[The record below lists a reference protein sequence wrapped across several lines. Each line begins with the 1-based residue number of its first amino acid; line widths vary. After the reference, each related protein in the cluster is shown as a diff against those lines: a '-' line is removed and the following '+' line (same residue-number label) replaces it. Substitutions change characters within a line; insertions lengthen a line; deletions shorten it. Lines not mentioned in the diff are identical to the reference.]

1 MITSRINPLYVVLLF
16 ITVVIISFI
25 QLNTTAKNYENEKR
39 SFREFVIAKN
49 QYINIKNKK
58 GSFKKLEKILKGF
71 SKKELTIKKT
81 KKSFIVT
88 VKNKDLKKLNSFLNN
103 ILKEQFNIKRLAIK
117 KESIYLEILD

>member
-71 SKKELTIKKT
+71 SKKELTIKK
-81 KKSFIVT
+81 
-88 VKNKDLKKLNSFLNN
+88 
-103 ILKEQFNIKRLAIK
+103 
-117 KESIYLEILD
+117 ESIYLEILD